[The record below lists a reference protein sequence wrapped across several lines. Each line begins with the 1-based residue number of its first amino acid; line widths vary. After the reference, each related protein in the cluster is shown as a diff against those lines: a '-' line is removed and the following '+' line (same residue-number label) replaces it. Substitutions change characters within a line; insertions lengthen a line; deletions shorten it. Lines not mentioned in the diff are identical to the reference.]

1 LVRKPRLRFKLPAV
15 LALATLLLLAAP
27 IASADFSVQLW
38 QFFKPVPVSDV
49 LLETSLVEVVPDTD
63 VFANAAPTL
72 SDLRVVE
79 ENNQQEVPYILL
91 VERGEQRRASV
102 SVTMQDLGT
111 VPGQDTSFVLDLNQQ
126 GTLHN
131 ELEIGTSSENFQRDI
146 VVEGSEDGENWRVLD
161 ESGQIFDFTITERG
175 FTTRDTRVK
184 YPSSTARYLR
194 VRIIDGEL
202 PPLDVQGAVVF
213 FAQQIQPRQT
223 EYPINISERVE
234 DTTRRST
241 QLVLDLGN
249 QGFPTNSLSLT
260 IPQENFYR
268 RVRLEGSYD
277 NQFWALLRQSE
288 NLYVFNTPKFVGRQ
302 LSIGYPESRHRYF
315 RLTIFN
321 EDDAPLTVTSVEAGG
336 FLRKLIFP
344 AEPGGSYRLYY
355 GNSDAGAPSYE
366 LKHIFPYLVTEDLPV
381 AGLGAHTGNPQFT
394 GPTVPPKPFT
404 DRYPWLLPT
413 VVVIAALLIGVF
425 LTSLFRQLK
434 GILPPPPA
442 SE

>member
-1 LVRKPRLRFKLPAV
+1 MVRKPRLRFKLPAV

-161 ESGQIFDFTITERG
+161 ESG
-175 FTTRDTRVK
+175 
-184 YPSSTARYLR
+184 
-194 VRIIDGEL
+194 
-202 PPLDVQGAVVF
+202 
-213 FAQQIQPRQT
+213 
-223 EYPINISERVE
+223 
-234 DTTRRST
+234 
-241 QLVLDLGN
+241 
-249 QGFPTNSLSLT
+249 
-260 IPQENFYR
+260 
-268 RVRLEGSYD
+268 
-277 NQFWALLRQSE
+277 
-288 NLYVFNTPKFVGRQ
+288 
-302 LSIGYPESRHRYF
+302 
-315 RLTIFN
+315 
-321 EDDAPLTVTSVEAGG
+321 
-336 FLRKLIFP
+336 
-344 AEPGGSYRLYY
+344 
-355 GNSDAGAPSYE
+355 
-366 LKHIFPYLVTEDLPV
+366 
-381 AGLGAHTGNPQFT
+381 
-394 GPTVPPKPFT
+394 
-404 DRYPWLLPT
+404 
-413 VVVIAALLIGVF
+413 
-425 LTSLFRQLK
+425 
-434 GILPPPPA
+434 
-442 SE
+442 